1 MLRRVTLPLLSLFA
15 LIPGTAIAQPSED
28 PEPPPAVSR
37 TLPADIVGAFLIDTT
52 DAWGAFNRFNP
63 LPFDITGPGVLPF
76 LPAVGNYSSDVQ
88 PWVGRWASVVL
99 MPPPDPD
106 PAAEESIAF
115 EDYLLMVVPVEDTD
129 GMNAYLQQVRD
140 SREDSAIEQQYQ
152 GVTILE
158 WEAQE
163 PPSCEE
169 APDDPN
175 CIPAAPESPPEESP
189 APEEGET
196 APEPQLEE
204 PPAPE
209 EDEADAKPQ
218 WSQRVASWL
227 VGFGTHL
234 SKMGDR
240 PSSQI
245 ASNRWLKANSD
256 TAPIPESDPEMPE
269 MEQPPFPVWRPGL
282 SVALMPGY
290 MAVASTPE
298 PLKDLIDASQETSK
312 LADLAE
318 FQRLLDH
325 PEFGRSLVA
334 LYANVSQVAKF
345 VPAIEFPEPP
355 PGPTPV
361 PPLNVEDLKASFEF
375 VAQEYTSINGL
386 GWVSDNG
393 FRTQSRAYYRNPKP
407 ELAEALNIESFSTL
421 GLIPAATY
429 LSVSSYNFKRQ
440 WERILEA
447 YERQPTMTEM
457 LDSMRQALR
466 DNADLDLEDD
476 IISWMDGEYSAFLFP
491 TKGGLIPSFNP
502 QAQIGIG
509 ITIQTS
515 DRATAER
522 TLAKVDDWIES
533 VSSGFVEVVGDEVK
547 GEALTSWR
555 GAGPDGR
562 VQSLLARSWL
572 DDNTLAISTGST
584 ALADLI
590 PQPYLSLNGSYTFQT
605 ATAPFSVPNNGYFY
619 LNMGSLLSLIYGF
632 LPPEL
637 SQSPQASLAQ
647 QALSTVRSLSL
658 STLSTAEMEQSDFF
672 LVLSP
677 VRSRVED

>member
-1 MLRRVTLPLLSLFA
+1 MLRRVALPLLSLFT
-15 LIPGTAIAQPSED
+15 LIPGTAIAQPSEE
-28 PEPPPAVSR
+28 PELPPAVSR
-37 TLPADIVGAFLIDTT
+37 TLPANIVGAFLIDTT

-76 LPAVGNYSSDVQ
+76 LPAVGNYSRDVQ

-106 PAAEESIAF
+106 PATEESIAF

-129 GMNAYLQQVRD
+129 GMNAYIQQVRD

-169 APDDPN
+169 APDDPT

-189 APEEGET
+189 APE
-196 APEPQLEE
+196 PQLEESPEE
-204 PPAPE
+204 PPAPG

-218 WSQRVASWL
+218 WSHRVSSWL

-245 ASNRWLKANSD
+245 ASNRWLKANRD
-256 TAPIPESDPEMPE
+256 TAPTPESDPEMPE

-290 MAVASTPE
+290 MAVASTPA

-355 PGPTPV
+355 PGPTPI
-361 PPLNVEDLKASFEF
+361 PPPNVEDLKASFEF

-421 GLIPAATY
+421 GSIPAATY

-440 WERILEA
+440 WERTLEA

-491 TKGGLIPSFNP
+491 TKGGFIPSFNP

-547 GEALTSWR
+547 GQSLTSWR

-572 DDNTLAISTGST
+572 DDNTLAISTGSS

-590 PQPYLSLNGSYTFQT
+590 PQPFVSLNDSYTFQT
-605 ATAPFSVPNNGYFY
+605 ATASFSVPNHGYFY

-677 VRSRVED
+677 ARSRVED